1 MSIAFA
7 SLFAMAYLLDYN
19 FESFEQNSFVNAAD
33 DDTFEN
39 DSIYASY
46 IDSAKLQQQLMSE
59 QKRNGHQTWTM
70 DQYQQYNERKLK
82 ANTYN
87 KNQQAA
93 IKASYDGTDGWEK
106 LVLAAG
112 MGFSDPQL
120 NATNAKTKT
129 SLFYEFK

>member
-7 SLFAMAYLLDYN
+7 SLFAMAYVLDYN

-59 QKRNGHQTWTM
+59 
-70 DQYQQYNERKLK
+70 
-82 ANTYN
+82 
-87 KNQQAA
+87 
-93 IKASYDGTDGWEK
+93 
-106 LVLAAG
+106 
-112 MGFSDPQL
+112 
-120 NATNAKTKT
+120 
-129 SLFYEFK
+129 